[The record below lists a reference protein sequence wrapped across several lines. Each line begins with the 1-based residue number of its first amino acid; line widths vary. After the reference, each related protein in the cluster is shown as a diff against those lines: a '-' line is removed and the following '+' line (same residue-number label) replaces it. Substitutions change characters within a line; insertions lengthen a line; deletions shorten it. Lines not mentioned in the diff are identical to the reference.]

1 MRETIN
7 IGTAPFDPSADN
19 LQVGGAK
26 INSNFQELYS
36 KFNGIISIGTITNE
50 GNVYTVPA
58 GAEWSIS
65 GIDYTNAL
73 PYIFTVADASPGFKR
88 IDLLIVRPSGF
99 ELVVGTESAGVV
111 NPPDIT
117 DSANAIEVKPYFING
132 TDIDDGSEPVVGEGY
147 VSQRNFAEI
156 VFSGSGRTTLS
167 ILPNLGGIRFTGAN
181 TSFEGV
187 NVHKPENLW
196 PGKPFKIKN
205 MQAISMTLKHLTGTV
220 FQMSFPGG
228 TDLVAKP
235 GEIICFEWYPKTD
248 GSWELQYIGHSDL
261 AEAKAYADTKQA
273 QLVSGTNIKTV
284 NGESILGSGD
294 LKVKRTAFIRLG
306 FATTS
311 LAASSQWFVS
321 TRESSNLLQL
331 VMTTDSTYNNTTRT
345 LGEGRASGDIIPFN
359 CKVKSIRWASG
370 TIGTPITINVHS
382 WIPAGSSTSANFTV
396 GSKTIASTTGGE
408 NFDFT
413 GSEIDTATML
423 AKGARISAFLFNNN
437 VATGALRYN
446 LLLIEI
452 EEVL

>member
-19 LQVGGAK
+19 LQTGGAK
-26 INSNFQELYS
+26 INANFQELYS
-36 KFNGIISIGTITNE
+36 KFNGIISIGTITNV

-73 PYIFTVADASPGFKR
+73 PFIFTVADASPGFKR
-88 IDLLIVRPSGF
+88 IDLLILRPSGF
-99 ELVVGTESAGVV
+99 ELVVGTESSGVV

-117 DSANAIEVKPYFING
+117 DAANAIEVKPYFING
-132 TDIDDGSEPVVGEGY
+132 SEIDDGSVPSVGGDYVKKESFGEIILNSSGVLY
-147 VSQRNFAEI
+147 VSITA
-156 VFSGSGRTTLS
+156 GT
-167 ILPNLGGIRFTGAN
+167 GGIRFQGTN
-181 TSFEGV
+181 LFFEGV
-187 NVHKPENLW
+187 FVSKPENLW
-196 PGKPFKIKN
+196 PGKPFKVKN
-205 MQAISMTLKHLTGTV
+205 IQSNTLTLRHLMGPA
-220 FQMSFPGG
+220 FRMSFPGG
-228 TDLVAKP
+228 NNLVLNP
-235 GEIICFEWYPKTD
+235 GEIAEFEWHD
-248 GSWELQYIGHSDL
+248 NNDESWELQYIGHSSL

-273 QLVSGTNIKTV
+273 ALVSGTNIKTV

-311 LAASSQWFVS
+311 LAASNLWWVS

-331 VMTTDSTYNNTTRT
+331 VMVTESTYSNVSRT

-359 CKVKSIRWASG
+359 CKIKSIRWASG
-370 TIGTPITINVHS
+370 TIATPITINVHS
-382 WIPAGSSTSANFTV
+382 WIPSGSATSANFTV
-396 GSKTIASTTGGE
+396 GSKTVASTTGGE

-423 AKGARISAFLFNNN
+423 TKGARISAFLFNNN